1 MNYQEFKEAVLKA
14 AGEKG
19 LIDYELYYESLE
31 NTEVSTYEDAIDSFA
46 VKESGGACF
55 RCIYG
60 GKAGYAATELFT
72 KEAAAQLV
80 ESAMKN
86 ADVIES
92 EDPVILKE
100 KGDAYQT
107 CEIPESGL
115 PDGTKLKEIALK
127 LQKLVFGEEERV
139 SQASQT
145 QAIVEKSERAIVNSK
160 GLDLSH
166 SVCEGLLYT
175 AAIIA
180 EGEEMYDG
188 DEIYV
193 GDVSKADLTAIAKK
207 AVSDAV
213 SKIGADTVESKKYPC
228 IFSGKMMATLLQTFS
243 QIFYADTAQHG
254 LSLLKGKE
262 GELIASPK
270 VNLLD
275 DPFYAGSSL
284 QFPFDAEGAAT
295 FPKSVIE
302 NGVFQTFLHNLT
314 TAGKD
319 GKKTTGNAG
328 RPGYASPICVMPYHF
343 YIKPGE
349 LSQEQIM
356 EKAGNGLY
364 ITELNGMHS
373 GANPITGDF
382 SLEASGYLVED
393 GKKTKA
399 VHSFTVSDNIY
410 EVLKKIEEVGTDL
423 EFGIPRGQSVFG
435 APSTLVKDVSV
446 AGK

>member
-1 MNYQEFKEAVLKA
+1 MNYQEFKDAVLKVA
-14 AGEKG
+14 REKE
-19 LIDYELYYESLE
+19 LADYELYYESLE
-31 NTEVSTYEDAIDSFA
+31 DTEVSTYQDEIESFA

-55 RCIYG
+55 RCICG

-72 KEAAAQLV
+72 EEAAGQLV
-80 ESAMKN
+80 EN
-86 ADVIES
+86 AIQNARVIES

-100 KGDAYQT
+100 AGDTYQS
-107 CEIPESGL
+107 CETAKIEL
-115 PDGTKLKEIALK
+115 PDGGEIKELALK
-127 LQKLVFGEEERV
+127 LQKLVFEEEERV

-145 QAIVEKSERAIVNSK
+145 HAIVEKNERAIVNSK

-166 SVCEGLLYT
+166 SVCEGLLYS
-175 AAIIA
+175 AAIIT
-180 EGEEMYDG
+180 EGDEMYDG

-193 GDVSKADLTAIAKK
+193 GDIKNADLKAIAKK

-243 QIFYADTAQHG
+243 QIFCADTAQQG

-262 GELIASPK
+262 GELIASQK
-270 VNLLD
+270 VTLLD

-284 QFPFDAEGAAT
+284 QFPFDAEGSAT
-295 FPKSVIE
+295 FSKGVIE
-302 NGVFQTFLHNLT
+302 DGVFRTFLYNLT

-328 RPGYASPICVMPYHF
+328 RPGYASPICIMPYHF
-343 YIKPGE
+343 YIKAGE
-349 LSQEQIM
+349 LSLEQIM
-356 EKAGNGLY
+356 EETGDGLY

-382 SLEASGYLVED
+382 SLAASGYLVEN

-399 VHSFTVSDNIY
+399 VHNFTVSDNIY
-410 EVLKKIEEVGTDL
+410 ELLKKIDEVGADL

-435 APSTLVKDVSV
+435 APSTLVRDVSV